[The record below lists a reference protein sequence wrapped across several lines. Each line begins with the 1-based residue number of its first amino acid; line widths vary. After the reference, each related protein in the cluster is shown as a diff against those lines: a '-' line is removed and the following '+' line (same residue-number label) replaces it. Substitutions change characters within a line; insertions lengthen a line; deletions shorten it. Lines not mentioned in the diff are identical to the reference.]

1 MMSSNERS
9 PDPSLERGP
18 EFPRPPLS
26 DEMKQTL
33 TSVGDFIERAREHHA
48 RTGEW
53 PPDPLLDEID
63 EMRRRVQA
71 EHGDDPWKLLKWY
84 NQAGDRQVAVRNG
97 TLANGAKR
105 NGAGGVSG
113 L

>member
-1 MMSSNERS
+1 MMSSNERLS
-9 PDPSLERGP
+9 DSSLDRMP
-18 EFPRPPLS
+18 EIPRPPLS

-33 TSVGDFIERAREHHA
+33 KRVGDFIERAREHHA

-71 EHGDDPWKLLKWY
+71 EHGNDPWKLLKSY
-84 NQAGDRQVAVRNG
+84 NQAGSRLLGED
-97 TLANGAKR
+97 
-105 NGAGGVSG
+105 GGSSKAADQD

>member
-1 MMSSNERS
+1 MMSSNERRPDS
-9 PDPSLERGP
+9 LPDPVP
-18 EFPRPPLS
+18 EIPRPPLS

-33 TSVGDFIERAREHHA
+33 KRVGDFIKRAREHHA

-71 EHGDDPWKLLKWY
+71 EHGNDPWKLLAYY
-84 NQAGDRQVAVRNG
+84 NQAGSRLLGENG
-97 TLANGAKR
+97 DASPAAPAEPSAR
-105 NGAGGVSG
+105 VSR
-113 L
+113 